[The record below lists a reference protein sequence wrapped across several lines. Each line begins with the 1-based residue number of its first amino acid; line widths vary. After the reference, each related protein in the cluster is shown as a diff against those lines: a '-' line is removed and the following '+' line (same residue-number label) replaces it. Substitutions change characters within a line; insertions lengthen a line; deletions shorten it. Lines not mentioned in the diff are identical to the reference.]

1 MPTSV
6 ATSSGELTYTV
17 LLAGG
22 PESNEIRIWLTP
34 DGRTYVIDSIY
45 PLEVGGTVCEHPP
58 ANPNE
63 LVCQAPQVAAFEFN
77 ADGGDDQARVTP
89 EVRIPVTM
97 RGGPGRD
104 TLVGGSGPDKLSGG
118 NGVDKLIGRDG
129 DDVLLGGNGNDAL
142 FGGRG
147 DDVLRGGHGGRQP
160 QRGRSRRARSPSLAA
175 TEPRPPTKKRATRK
189 PTSES
194 AASSRKAAWM
204 PSTNGGI
211 AGRRRRS
218 SSVQG
223 RSSRPRSET
232 CRRCRRPGWSAIRR
246 PR

>member
-1 MPTSV
+1 MKKALLILLAILAAQAPLVAHADGV
-6 ATSSGELTYTV
+6 ATSSAELTYTV

-58 ANPNE
+58 ANLNE

-77 ADGGDDQARVTP
+77 ADGGDDTARVAP
-89 EVRIPVTM
+89 EVRIPVSM

-118 NGVDKLIGRDG
+118 DGVDKLIGREG
-129 DDVLLGGNGNDAL
+129 DDLLLGGNGNDTL

-147 DDVLRGGHGGRQP
+147 NDVLRGGAGVDSLSGGWGENRLEQ
-160 QRGRSRRARSPSLAA
+160 
-175 TEPRPPTKKRATRK
+175 
-189 PTSES
+189 
-194 AASSRKAAWM
+194 
-204 PSTNGGI
+204 
-211 AGRRRRS
+211 
-218 SSVQG
+218 
-223 RSSRPRSET
+223 
-232 CRRCRRPGWSAIRR
+232 
-246 PR
+246 